1 MPRRDPCTAAKAARA
16 DKRSMEAPQSI
27 CGVLLNDFE
36 VTDLGVWRQMSGLL
50 VKLAHDAEVHHG
62 ADGLDV
68 HRPFELL
75 PAIDETRT
83 AATANHAEGRCRLGG
98 RRLEPIALGL
108 SEADGDRR
116 AEAGF
121 ATRRGSGRTRT
132 GAHRNSSRRRIVAS
146 TANHECDLMTK
157 RFWSRVSKQQVHR
170 LERKRPSNRVVSGLH
185 RKLESLAR
193 RARQDI
199 AEAVGAWK
207 RSRGRPEA

>member
-1 MPRRDPCTAAKAARA
+1 MEIGELKRDLQRA
-16 DKRSMEAPQSI
+16 VDRAGQELERTETP
-27 CGVLLNDFE
+27 
-36 VTDLGVWRQMSGLL
+36 
-50 VKLAHDAEVHHG
+50 
-62 ADGLDV
+62 ADVD
-68 HRPFELL
+68 
-75 PAIDETRT
+75 
-83 AATANHAEGRCRLGG
+83 
-98 RRLEPIALGL
+98 
-108 SEADGDRR
+108 
-116 AEAGF
+116 
-121 ATRRGSGRTRT
+121 
-132 GAHRNSSRRRIVAS
+132 IVAS